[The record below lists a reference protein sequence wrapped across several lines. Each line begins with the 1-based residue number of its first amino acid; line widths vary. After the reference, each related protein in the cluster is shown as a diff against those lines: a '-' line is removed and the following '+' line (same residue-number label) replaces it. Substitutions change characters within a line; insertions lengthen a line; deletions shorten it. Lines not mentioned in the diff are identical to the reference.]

1 MKLLPTFCA
10 ALLLTGLASLSAE
23 AQTKMPP
30 RRPVQP
36 RPRAAAPVGMTMKDG
51 FMMKDGKVMVTRD
64 AHTEALGAETSVVNG
79 TKINPSG
86 MVTMPDGTTTT
97 LKEGDYMSL
106 TGRLTTM
113 AMRAEQ
119 DSLMALAKNGKG
131 KVKMKKK

>member
-1 MKLLPTFCA
+1 MKWYPTLSA

-30 RRPVQP
+30 RRPAQP
-36 RPRAAAPVGMTMKDG
+36 RPRAAAPIGLTMKDG
-51 FMMKDGKVMVTRD
+51 FLVKDGKVMVTRD
-64 AHTEALGAETSVVNG
+64 AHTEILATETSVVNG
-79 TKINPSG
+79 TKISPAG
-86 MVTMPDGTTTT
+86 VVTMPDGTTTT

-113 AMRAEQ
+113 AMKAEQ
-119 DSLMALAKNGKG
+119 DSLMQLAKNGKG